1 MFERDL
7 WKEIFY
13 TIRQNKLRSFL
24 TMMGVF
30 WGIFML
36 IILSGA
42 GRAFENGFKNQIKG
56 LATNSAFF
64 WVQTT
69 TVDYKGFK
77 RDRFWTMDYRDVEY
91 ISEKI
96 QGVKS
101 VVPRSQV
108 GPVGDVPN
116 VNRAQRSESYTIAG
130 CLPAWRDLFYFD
142 ITKGRYLNSLDV
154 QLKRKVC
161 VIGIEVYN
169 AMFEAGEDPIGEMIQ
184 LSGVYYQIVGVKKAF
199 GNINTE
205 SINKDID
212 VPLTTM
218 QQAYNTGDKLY
229 FFALVA
235 KDNVDVSKVQ
245 KETIAYLK
253 RAHTIS
259 PDDNMA
265 IGSENLQQQLN
276 MFSVLFIGIFILTW
290 IVGSGMLLAGIIG
303 ISNIMVFIV
312 KERSKEIG
320 IQRALGAT
328 PNVIIKHIVIESLF
342 LTLVAGV
349 MGLALGIILLYGF
362 EIVLSQQE
370 GMFFG
375 TPEVS
380 TGFAISALIVLSV
393 AGVVAGFIPAR
404 RAMKIEPIEA
414 IRAE

>member
-7 WKEIFY
+7 WKEILY

-69 TVDYKGFK
+69 SVDYKGLK
-77 RDRFWTMDYRDVEY
+77 RDRFWTMNYNDMQY
-91 ISEKI
+91 IAQKI
-96 QGVKS
+96 PGVKS

-108 GPVGDVPN
+108 GPINGVPN

-130 CLPAWRDLFYFD
+130 SLPAWRQLFYFD
-142 ITKGRYLNSLDV
+142 ITQGRYLNTLDV

-161 VIGIEVYN
+161 VIGIDIYN
-169 AMFEAGEDPIGEMIQ
+169 AMFEAGENPIGEMIQ
-184 LSGVYYQIVGVKKAF
+184 LSGIYYKIVGVKKAF
-199 GNINTE
+199 GKINKESINTE
-205 SINKDID
+205 ID

-218 QQAYNTGDKLY
+218 QRAYNTGDKLY

-235 KDNVDVSKVQ
+235 KDNIDVSKVQ
-245 KETIAYLK
+245 QETMDYLK
-253 RAHTIS
+253 RAHSIA
-259 PDDNMA
+259 PDDQLA
-265 IGSENLQQQLN
+265 IGSENLQKQLN
-276 MFSVLFIGIFILTW
+276 MFSVLFVGIYILTW

-328 PNVIIKHIVIESLF
+328 PKLIIKHIVIESLF
-342 LTLVAGV
+342 LTLVAGI
-349 MGLALGIILLYGF
+349 MGLALGVICLYAA
-362 EIVLSQQE
+362 EITLSQQE
-370 GMFFG
+370 GVFFG
-375 TPEVS
+375 APEVS
-380 TGFAISALIVLSV
+380 AGFAMSALIVLSL
-393 AGVVAGFIPAR
+393 AGVLAGFIPAR
-404 RAMKIEPIEA
+404 KALKIEPIEA